1 MNKPLSSF
9 IAIAHDLE
17 AFKEELDQTYKS
29 FRRVFFFKDD
39 FLVEDAKAVIAEA
52 FIAEAS
58 QKIIALGAKS
68 FNLICQN
75 SLLKILEEPP
85 RNIVFILCVPSKT
98 TLLPTIRSRMPVK
111 VFHREQKDI
120 KSGLNFSKLTIKDVY
135 EFLSKH
141 RRLEKR
147 EAAAL
152 IESIGNEALHCGVK
166 LKGEDL
172 KLFGTLLQLAH
183 LNSRA
188 QTLLSTQLLTILK
201 RVNK

>member
-1 MNKPLSSF
+1 MTKPLSSF

-17 AFKEELDQTYKS
+17 AFKEELDQSYKG
-29 FRRVFFFKDD
+29 FRRVYFFKDD

-52 FIAEAS
+52 FIAESS

-68 FNLICQN
+68 FNLISQN

-98 TLLPTIRSRMPVK
+98 TLLPTIRSRMPIK
-111 VFHREQKDI
+111 VFHKERESI

-135 EFLSKH
+135 EFLH
-141 RRLEKR
+141 QNRRLEKR
-147 EAAAL
+147 EVALL
-152 IESIGNEALHCGVK
+152 IEAIGKEALRANIK

-172 KLFGTLLQLAH
+172 KLFGTLLELAN

-188 QTLLSTQLLTILK
+188 QMLLCTQLLTILK
-201 RVNK
+201 RVQK